1 MSQQR
6 SRLRRLL
13 ADELGNCRDVDLKHR
28 LDELESLATA
38 VPDRQQPDLTAL
50 KTLGNDT
57 RYEIVHILAAASE
70 ELCVCEIAPFVD
82 VSDSAV
88 SHALSDL
95 TDAGLVTRRKD
106 STWRYYDTTKRA
118 EQLVTVL
125 DATREASK

>member
-1 MSQQR
+1 M
-6 SRLRRLL
+6 
-13 ADELGNCRDVDLKHR
+13 
-28 LDELESLATA
+28 
-38 VPDRQQPDLTAL
+38 
-50 KTLGNDT
+50 
-57 RYEIVHILAAASE
+57 
-70 ELCVCEIAPFVD
+70 D

-95 TDAGLVTRRKD
+95 TDAELVTRRKD